1 MREIKLVFVPLQVV
15 SMVSVTFIILSVMSL
30 CFYSMLLHE
39 HEKKQTTKTTNTTKT
54 IEKYGNKNISSKQGS
69 STVEITHVISL
80 IVLDLLCFIW
90 FTIEFTL
97 RFIATPSRRSFITKF
112 MNLID
117 LVTIVPYFIQF
128 AYTRANPT
136 ASYISEPLEGL
147 QIISILRLV
156 KLFRFFRLSRGLQ
169 ILVHTM
175 IASSRELLLLLL
187 LLSIPVVMFSTIV
200 YYCERKVSEYC
211 AFQSENTL

>member
-1 MREIKLVFVPLQVV
+1 MI
-15 SMVSVTFIILSVMSL
+15 SVTFILLSVMSL
-30 CFYSMLLHE
+30 CFYSMLLYE
-39 HEKKQTTKTTNTTKT
+39 YDNKKSTSTIRSTNTSD
-54 IEKYGNKNISSKQGS
+54 KYGNKNISRKQES
-69 STVEITHVISL
+69 SNVEKAHVIPL
-80 IVLDLLCFIW
+80 IVLDVLCCIW

-97 RFIATPSRRSFITKF
+97 RFIVAPCRKSFITKF

-117 LVTIVPYFIQF
+117 LVTIAPYFIHF

-147 QIISILRLV
+147 QVISILRLI

-175 IASSRELLLLLL
+175 IASSTELLLLLL
-187 LLSIPVVMFSTIV
+187 LLTIPVIMFSTIV

-211 AFQSENTL
+211 ASHAKREKKFEIDIKLT